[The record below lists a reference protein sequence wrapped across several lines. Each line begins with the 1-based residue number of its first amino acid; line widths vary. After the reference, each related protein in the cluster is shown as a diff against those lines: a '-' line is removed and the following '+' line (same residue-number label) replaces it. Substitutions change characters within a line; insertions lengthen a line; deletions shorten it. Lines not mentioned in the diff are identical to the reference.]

1 MIILYILL
9 VLLVVILARTLMF
22 TPPKAEEKTFAEIEQ
37 DNETS
42 IRNLSELIRCKTVS
56 YEDSALEDDA

>member
-22 TPPKAEEKTFAEIEQ
+22 TPPKAEKKTFAEIEQ
-37 DNETS
+37 DNEAS
-42 IRNLSELIRCKTVS
+42 GNPI
-56 YEDSALEDDA
+56 ALLEAAEGVNAAA